1 MKRTISM
8 MLVSLVIAACGQS
21 PAPPNAA
28 TPASAP
34 AEAPG
39 TASAAGDPC
48 ALVDDPNALFGQAVT
63 ASGSNMPNQTR
74 TCEWKTADGRMC
86 GMVTP
91 FGPGWNPVPDLAA
104 NYSAM
109 TLSMKAFGE
118 LRPVTGAGEEAVA
131 VDGGILGAQV
141 GLRTGKAIAHVAAA
155 CGGNGP
161 ANLEHA
167 EKLARAIV
175 TKL

>member
-8 MLVSLVIAACGQS
+8 MLVSIVIAACGQS
-21 PAPPNAA
+21 PAPENTAA
-28 TPASAP
+28 PASAP
-34 AEAPG
+34 ADAPA

-48 ALVDDPNALFGQAVT
+48 MLLDDPNAVFGQAVT

-74 TCEWKTADGRMC
+74 TCEWKSADGRMC

-91 FGPGWNPVPDLAA
+91 FGPGWNPVPDLKA

-118 LRPVTGAGEEAVA
+118 LRPLAGVGEEAVA
-131 VDGGILGAQV
+131 VDGGMFGAQIAM
-141 GLRTGKAIAHVAAA
+141 RTSNALVNLAAA
-155 CGGNGP
+155 CGGSGP
-161 ANLEHA
+161 ANLEHV
-167 EKLARAIV
+167 EKMARAMA
-175 TKL
+175 TSL